1 MCLLKAYVERDG
13 KRELIASDVA
23 FIYVKDGEVRLK
35 KLKDLEE
42 LVLKNVR
49 LSALDA
55 LNSIVIF
62 ESK

>member
-23 FIYVKDGEVRLK
+23 FICVKDGEVRLK

>member
-42 LVLKNVR
+42 LVLENVR
-49 LSALDA
+49 LTALDA

-62 ESK
+62 ESR